1 MSNLARHLQRM
12 EAHLALLTGSVAD
25 FPLQDAML
33 AGWMN
38 LVAEGLTGLSDA
50 ALGPYDMHQ
59 SDFRALMYLFG
70 NAGGPVFPDELSVY
84 LAHTPAN
91 VTRIADLLVR
101 RGLVARTNSTA
112 DRRRV
117 ELRITPAGREFVL
130 QLLPQFFPPLRA
142 AFSCFSAEDKQQL
155 QRLLRQLVQSLD
167 TVIDS

>member
-1 MSNLARHLQRM
+1 MRDGREFLAEHAVDGRAQMRGVGIGQNAAKFAFDFKSCLARGAP
-12 EAHLALLTGSVAD
+12 EKT
-25 FPLQDAML
+25 
-33 AGWMN
+33 
-38 LVAEGLTGLSDA
+38 
-50 ALGPYDMHQ
+50 
-59 SDFRALMYLFG
+59 LMYLFG

-130 QLLPQFFPPLRA
+130 RLLPQFFPPLRA

-155 QRLLRQLVQSLD
+155 QRLLRQLVESLD